1 MKNKKTKFTK
11 KTGAIAIIE
20 IALLII
26 GIISFSYILGGIG
39 IGNPIIPVISA
50 QTVEKCL
57 ADKTGKLIE
66 VGGRYIKVDEWGQ
79 AQINEWCLANG
90 GSDVCDGGSN
100 AWKLKSVDCPQGEAD
115 PSTGQPISTL
125 ISGFSLAEGYR
136 RLSQK
141 PPETSAPPA
150 TTKSKTSFWKYFS
163 TDPVVKDAEG
173 NIIGGG
179 GVRHWL
185 GYIAKNAA
193 IAYGVSQLIKLGAK
207 HLLKLD
213 PELAKSIGAGAGW
226 GYFAGAM
233 AAKLGA
239 ALKLKGIFSSTWLF
253 GLPTLG
259 WIGIGIG
266 ILISIFTHKKTR
278 MDVVSFSCMP
288 WDAVTKGRDCEVCN
302 RDDIPC
308 TEYRCK
314 SLGQACEIINPGTD
328 NELCV
333 WVDRDDINPP
343 IIKPWE
349 EILTSG
355 YKYVPDTA
363 ISPPHKGVKIVP
375 EDDINGCVAP
385 FTPLVFGLALDK
397 PAKCKISLERPTSFQ
412 DMGNLFMSNG
422 LSLYNHSF
430 QMSLPNPQTL
440 SAENITLIGGGE
452 FSLYTRCETK
462 QGYSNSNDFL
472 FRFCVDDGPDT
483 EEPIITRTSILNN
496 SPIANNQYEINLSIF
511 VNEPSQCRWS
521 RLDQSYDD
529 MPDENQVNC
538 PASKS
543 VLDTSLAGDYKC
555 EASTLTGLLNNQ
567 NNDFYFRCKDQIH
580 LEGTDEEHLRNIN
593 ERSYFFRLIGT
604 QPLHIDSAGP
614 NATTIKNATF
624 QIKVELE
631 VETSV
636 GYDRGAATCS
646 FSPAGQNK
654 FVLFFNTG
662 TNKHSQRLDL
672 VAGTYTYE
680 IRCVDLGGN
689 ADTATISFT
698 IDTDFQAPIVVRIFH
713 DGPNLKIIT
722 HEEATCVY
730 DNKDCLYNFEDG
742 IEMTS
747 DGRIHT
753 VIWDLDKNFYI
764 KCQDEFGN
772 RPPQG
777 CSIIAKPFEI

>member
-20 IALLII
+20 IALLMI
-26 GIISFSYILGGIG
+26 GIISFSYVLGNSFSVVSAQAGEQCVNAGGQTWRIEGNYVVSISTSEKIRINPDFCNDNGIG
-39 IGNPIIPVISA
+39 GRAGVCTGSPFRLK
-50 QTVEKCL
+50 E
-57 ADKTGKLIE
+57 DKKYL
-66 VGGRYIKVDEWGQ
+66 
-79 AQINEWCLANG
+79 
-90 GSDVCDGGSN
+90 
-100 AWKLKSVDCPQGEAD
+100 CPQGEAD
-115 PSTGQPISTL
+115 PSPGQAISTL
-125 ISGFSLAEGYR
+125 TSGFSLARGYL
-136 RLSQK
+136 RLLKKSQ
-141 PPETSAPPA
+141 ETSAPPVI
-150 TTKSKTSFWKYFS
+150 TKSKTSFWKYFS
-163 TDPVVKDAEG
+163 TKPALKDAEG
-173 NIIGGG
+173 KIIGAG
-179 GVRHWL
+179 GVKHWL
-185 GYIAKNAA
+185 GYIASNAVV
-193 IAYGVSQLIKLGAK
+193 AYGVSQLIKLGAK

-233 AAKLGA
+233 VAKIGT

-288 WDAVTKGRDCEVCN
+288 WDAVTKGQDCEVCN

-343 IIKPWE
+343 VIKPWE

-397 PAKCKISLERPTSFQ
+397 PAKCKISPERPTSFQ

-430 QMSLPNPQTL
+430 QRSLPNSQTL
-440 SAENITLIGGGE
+440 GAENITFIGGGE
-452 FSLYTRCETK
+452 FSLYIRCETK

-593 ERSYFFRLIGT
+593 EKSYFFRLIGT
-604 QPLHIDSAGP
+604 QPLNIDSAEP
-614 NATTIKNATF
+614 NEVTIKNATF
-624 QIKVELE
+624 QIKVDLE

-636 GYDRGAATCS
+636 GYDKGAATCS
-646 FSPAGQNK
+646 FSPAGQNR

-662 TNKHSQRLDL
+662 THKHSQRLDL
-672 VAGTYTYE
+672 TAGTYTYE

-689 ADTATISFT
+689 ADTREISFT
-698 IDTDFQAPIVVRIFH
+698 VETDMAWPVVVRVFR
-713 DGPNLKIIT
+713 DGQNLKIIT
-722 HEEATCVY
+722 DEEATCVY
-730 DNKDCLYNFEDG
+730 DNKNCLYAFEDG
-742 IEMTS
+742 LKMTS
-747 DGRIHT
+747 DGKVHFT
-753 VIWDLDKNFYI
+753 EWEPDKNFYI

-772 RPPQG
+772 QPPQG
-777 CSIIAKPFEI
+777 CSMTVRPFEI